1 MLFSILAFSL
11 ATETQD
17 YDMNGKHV
25 PYYPEA
31 LMISHNPKAV
41 VFYHDTTLFN
51 LFVTCAHHLWAKISL
66 LITHDLTMNHAS

>member
-11 ATETQD
+11 ATDTQD

-25 PYYPEA
+25 TYYPEA

-51 LFVTCAHHLWAKISL
+51 LFVTLRTPSMGKDFTINDTCSKDESRF
-66 LITHDLTMNHAS
+66 